1 MCMITDMTSPP
12 GSLDQV
18 KSIRDREA
26 RIRAATEYIDH
37 ALAKATEARQVRD
50 ADVRA
55 LIEKYGPSEAARR
68 SGLSLSTVRLIKGR
82 P

>member
-1 MCMITDMTSPP
+1 MTAPA
-12 GSLDQV
+12 GSLDAV

-26 RIRAATEYIDH
+26 RIRAATEYIER
-37 ALAKATEARQVRD
+37 AEAKAAEARHIRD
-50 ADVRA
+50 TDVRA
-55 LIEKYGPSEAARR
+55 LIEAHGPSEAARR